1 MIDFKN
7 LKKLTIGG
15 VELKQ
20 LFINGIQV
28 WKAISYTNQI
38 PISTDKNGNIY
49 NGKGFK
55 ENTWVNSGNEQMLNG
70 QDSTGFIPCKVG
82 DIVRLKN
89 VSFDNNSYNRLSF
102 FKSDKSFIGNVLGNS
117 TWVLN
122 TAFEGVKGSD
132 GYYSQFKIISRAETA
147 NCAFL
152 RVSCPN
158 IDSSSIITVNQE
170 ITD

>member
-38 PISTDKNGNIY
+38 PISTDKSGNIY

-55 ENTWVNSGNEQMLNG
+55 ENTAILTGNEQSVNG
-70 QDSTGFIPCKVG
+70 KDSTGWIPCKVG
-82 DIVRLKN
+82 DIIRLKN
-89 VSFDNNSYNRLSF
+89 VDFDNDNNCRLVF
-102 FKSDKSFIGNVLGNS
+102 YKSDKTYINQVTGNA
-117 TWVLN
+117 TYILN
-122 TAFEGVKGSD
+122 TSFKGIKDSS
-132 GYYSQFKIISRAETA
+132 GNYTQLTITSRSETTNCAYIRMTA
-147 NCAFL
+147 NDINA
-152 RVSCPN
+152 N
-158 IDSSSIITVNQE
+158 SIITINQE